1 MNATQIKTL
10 EIIKNDIAKNKGIL
24 FVAFFAAAY
33 TSFNPNGVD
42 GIFGRMADDI
52 FDLISL
58 FRVNIIS

>member
-24 FVAFFAAAY
+24 FVALFAASY
-33 TSFNPNGVD
+33 TSFN
-42 GIFGRMADDI
+42 GIFGRMADDV
-52 FDLISL
+52 FDLISP